1 MQVWKHIVNERNI
14 FQTDP
19 AIEKAADPIAE
30 PEKWHNLKKKGVITE
45 DEYHS
50 KKKQISGL

>member
-1 MQVWKHIVNERNI
+1 VQVWKHIVNERNI